1 MRLSFFNLSV
11 DASAFMLGN
20 VTFFENIKISK
31 DNVYNS
37 LLLPPDILYE
47 PTKQCLEII
56 CGSLCIV
63 TRRMLNDHL
72 KDVKY
77 ANPCEQLYKEAVI
90 VSTTNI
96 IAERN
101 FGMLDRFIR
110 EKPHANMVAC
120 EAIIMNRSKKTS
132 EWRKN
137 GGKI

>member
-1 MRLSFFNLSV
+1 
-11 DASAFMLGN
+11 
-20 VTFFENIKISK
+20 
-31 DNVYNS
+31 
-37 LLLPPDILYE
+37 
-47 PTKQCLEII
+47 
-56 CGSLCIV
+56 
-63 TRRMLNDHL
+63 MLNDHL

-101 FGMLDRFIR
+101 FGMLGRFIR